1 MQISKTFN
9 AEKLTLALTERLDTL
24 TAPELEQEISALN
37 SDVKELTLNLEEL
50 NYISSAGLRV
60 VLIAHKKLKTN
71 GGQLIIRNP
80 NEIVQEVFEMTGF
93 ADMLTIE

>member
-37 SDVKELTLNLEEL
+37 PDVKELTLNLEEL
-50 NYISSAGLRV
+50 SYISSAGLRV
-60 VLIAHKKLKTN
+60 VLIAHKKLKAN

-80 NEIVQEVFEMTGF
+80 NEIVKEVFEMTGF
-93 ADMLTIE
+93 ADILTIE